1 MKMYLISDNID
12 TLVGMRLAGVEGV
25 VAHTGEEIMTA
36 VRSVIDDPELSVL
49 MFTEK
54 AASAVK
60 SEVDHLKLVLH
71 TPLIIE
77 IPDRH
82 GSRDI
87 AESINRLVQESI
99 GLKL

>member
-1 MKMYLISDNID
+1 MKMYLISDNVD
-12 TLVGMRLAGVEGV
+12 TLAGMRLAGVEGV
-25 VAHTGEEIMTA
+25 VGHKHDEVMSETKKA
-36 VRSVIDDPELSVL
+36 VSKPDIGVL
-49 MFTEK
+49 IFTEK
-54 AASAVK
+54 SASVIK
-60 SEVDHLKLVLH
+60 EELDMMKITLH

-87 AESINRLVQESI
+87 AGSINRLVQESI

>member
-1 MKMYLISDNID
+1 MKMYLISDNVD
-12 TLVGMRLAGVEGV
+12 TLAGMRLAGVEGV
-25 VAHTGEEIMTA
+25 VAHTHDEVMSETKKVVSKPDIG
-36 VRSVIDDPELSVL
+36 VL
-49 MFTEK
+49 IFTEK
-54 AASAVK
+54 SASVIK
-60 SEVDHLKLVLH
+60 EELDMMKITLH

-87 AESINRLVQESI
+87 AGSINRLVQESI

>member
-1 MKMYLISDNID
+1 MKMYLISDNVD
-12 TLVGMRLAGVEGV
+12 TLAGMRLAGVEGV
-25 VAHTGEEIMTA
+25 VAHTHDEVMSETKKA
-36 VRSVIDDPELSVL
+36 VSKSDIGVL
-49 MFTEK
+49 IFTEK
-54 AASAVK
+54 SASVIK
-60 SEVDHLKLVLH
+60 EELDMMKITLH

-87 AESINRLVQESI
+87 AGSINRLVQESI

>member
-1 MKMYLISDNID
+1 MKMYLISDNVD
-12 TLVGMRLAGVEGV
+12 TLAGMRLAGVEGV
-25 VAHTGEEIMTA
+25 VAHTYEEVMAETETA
-36 VRSVIDDPELSVL
+36 LSKPDIGVL
-49 MFTEK
+49 IFTEK
-54 AASAVK
+54 AASVI
-60 SEVDHLKLVLH
+60 EVELSQMKITLH

-87 AESINRLVQESI
+87 AGSINRLVQESI

>member
-1 MKMYLISDNID
+1 MKMYLISDNVD
-12 TLVGMRLAGVEGV
+12 TLAGMRLAGVEGV
-25 VAHTGEEIMTA
+25 VAHTHDEVMSETKKAETKPDIG
-36 VRSVIDDPELSVL
+36 VL
-49 MFTEK
+49 IFTEK
-54 AASAVK
+54 SASVIK
-60 SEVDHLKLVLH
+60 EELDMMKITLH

-87 AESINRLVQESI
+87 AGSINRLVQESI